1 MKKLAWL
8 LISPLIATPLCAAD
22 LMQVYRDAQSNDP
35 TFAAARAAPGLV
47 VQAGVGQHQGHAPAL
62 ASSNQIR
69 PDLRL
74 HQHANGG
81 AKLPQKARHGAGRVP
96 GQPYLHIARLQ

>member
-35 TFAAARAAPGLV
+35 TFAAARATLE
-47 VQAGVGQHQGHAPAL
+47 AGQEKHDRSRVAAL
-62 ASSNQIR
+62 
-69 PDLRL
+69 L
-74 HQHANGG
+74 
-81 AKLPQKARHGAGRVP
+81 
-96 GQPYLHIARLQ
+96 